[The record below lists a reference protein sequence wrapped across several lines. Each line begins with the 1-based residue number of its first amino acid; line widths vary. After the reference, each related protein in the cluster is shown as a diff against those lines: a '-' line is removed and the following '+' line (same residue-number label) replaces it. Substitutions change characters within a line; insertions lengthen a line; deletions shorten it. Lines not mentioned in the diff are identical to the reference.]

1 MTAIRNGVSDDVG
14 KPSTTFLKSFFSFLL
29 TFILMLLC
37 WLVLSGIFEPLI
49 LFLAVISSFLV
60 AYFFSD
66 LLFPSLELKYIGIFF
81 RFAQYL
87 PWLLWQIVKANF
99 HVLYVTLHPRMKDL
113 IDPQIITFKTH
124 LKSEMAI
131 VTLANSITLTP
142 GTITVTADS
151 DGLFKVHA
159 IDKASAEGC
168 PGDMLEKVAKIF
180 GEEI

>member
-1 MTAIRNGVSDDVG
+1 MNVSNNEISNGNESSSPG
-14 KPSTTFLKSFFSFLL
+14 YLKSFFSFLI
-29 TFILMLLC
+29 TFVLMLLC

-49 LFLAVISSFLV
+49 LFLAFVSCFLV

-66 LLFPSLELKYIGIFF
+66 LLFPSLETAYIGIFF
-81 RFAQYL
+81 RFVQYL
-87 PWLLWQIVKANF
+87 PWLVWQIVLANF

-113 IDPQIITFKTH
+113 IEPQIITFKTN

-151 DGLFKVHA
+151 DGVFKVHA
-159 IDKASAEGC
+159 IDTASAEGC

-180 GEEI
+180 GETI

>member
-1 MTAIRNGVSDDVG
+1 MNAFRDEVPHTNESPA
-14 KPSTTFLKSFFSFLL
+14 PTFLKSFLSFSI
-29 TFILMLLC
+29 TFVLMLLC

-49 LFLAVISSFLV
+49 LFLAVISCFLV

-66 LLFPSLELKYIGIFF
+66 LLFPSLEAAYIGIFF
-81 RFAQYL
+81 RFVQYL
-87 PWLLWQIVKANF
+87 PWLVWQIVLANF

-113 IDPQIITFKTH
+113 IEPQIITFKTN

-151 DGLFKVHA
+151 DGVFKVHA
-159 IDKASAEGC
+159 IDTASAEGC

-180 GEEI
+180 GETI

>member
-1 MTAIRNGVSDDVG
+1 MNVSRNERVKDNES
-14 KPSTTFLKSFFSFLL
+14 SSRRFIISFLSFL
-29 TFILMLLC
+29 ITFVLMLLC

-49 LFLAVISSFLV
+49 LFLAVISCFLV

-66 LLFPSLELKYIGIFF
+66 LLFPSLEAAYIGIFF
-81 RFAQYL
+81 RFIGYP
-87 PWLLWQIVKANF
+87 PWLTWQIVLANF

-113 IDPQIITFKTH
+113 IEPQIITFKTN

-142 GTITVTADS
+142 GTITVTVDS
-151 DGLFKVHA
+151 DGVFKVHA

-168 PGDMLEKVAKIF
+168 PGDMLAKVAKIF
-180 GEEI
+180 GETI